1 MQISVISG
9 QKGAEVGGRNKIY
22 SWRKVTT
29 LNQDVTTKSISITTP
44 LKESDILDLRAGD
57 RVLLQGVIYTARDA
71 AHKRLVDLLR
81 EGKDL
86 PIDLDGQVIYYTGP
100 APAKP
105 GDIIGPAGPTT
116 AYRMDPF
123 TIPLLDAGLKG
134 MIGKGDRG
142 AVIIDAIKSHRAV
155 YFAAT
160 GGAAI
165 LYSRAIKKAT
175 VAAYPELG
183 PEAIL
188 RLEVEDF
195 PVIVA
200 IDSSGNNLYREG
212 VQRYK
217 LE

>member
-1 MQISVISG
+1 M
-9 QKGAEVGGRNKIY
+9 
-22 SWRKVTT
+22 TT
-29 LNQDVTTKSISITTP
+29 PISIRTP
-44 LKESDILDLRAGD
+44 LKDTDLLALRAGD

-71 AHKRLVDLLR
+71 AHKRLVDLLS
-81 EGKDL
+81 EGRDL
-86 PIDLDGQVIYYTGP
+86 PIDLKGQVIYYTGP

-123 TIPLLDAGLKG
+123 TVPLLEAGLKG
-134 MIGKGDRG
+134 MIGKGERG
-142 AVIIDAIKSHRAV
+142 SAIVDAIKSFRAV

-165 LYSRAIKKAT
+165 LYSRTIKKAT

-200 IDSSGNNLYREG
+200 IDCSGTNLYREG
-212 VQRYK
+212 VRKYK
-217 LE
+217 VPKVW

>member
-1 MQISVISG
+1 M
-9 QKGAEVGGRNKIY
+9 
-22 SWRKVTT
+22 TT
-29 LNQDVTTKSISITTP
+29 PVSITTP
-44 LKESDILDLRAGD
+44 LKESDILSLRTGD

-71 AHKRLVDLLR
+71 AHKRLIELLR
-81 EGKDL
+81 EGKEL
-86 PIDLDGQVIYYTGP
+86 PLELEGQVIYYTGP
-100 APAKP
+100 APARP
-105 GDIIGPAGPTT
+105 GEVIGAAGPTT

-123 TIPLLDAGLKG
+123 TPPLLEAGLRG

-142 AVIIDAIKSHRAV
+142 KDVIEAIKQNIAV

-160 GGAAI
+160 GGAAL
-165 LYSRAIKKAT
+165 LYSHAIKKAT

-200 IDSSGNNLYREG
+200 IDSSGDNIYRE
-212 VQRYK
+212 VILHK
-217 LE
+217 VANEVS

>member
-1 MQISVISG
+1 M
-9 QKGAEVGGRNKIY
+9 
-22 SWRKVTT
+22 TT
-29 LNQDVTTKSISITTP
+29 PISIRTP
-44 LKESDILDLRAGD
+44 LKDVDILSLQAGD

-105 GDIIGPAGPTT
+105 GDVIGPAGPTT

-123 TIPLLDAGLKG
+123 TVPLLEVGLKG

-142 AVIIDAIKSHRAV
+142 GAVIDAIKSHHAV

-165 LYSRAIKKAT
+165 LYSRAIKKAI

-200 IDSSGNNLYREG
+200 IDSSGTNLYQAGTEK
-212 VQRYK
+212 YK
-217 LE
+217 LD

>member
-1 MQISVISG
+1 MI
-9 QKGAEVGGRNKIY
+9 
-22 SWRKVTT
+22 TP
-29 LNQDVTTKSISITTP
+29 ISITTP
-44 LKESDILDLRAGD
+44 LKESDILSLRAGD

-71 AHKRLVDLLR
+71 AHKRLIDLLS

-86 PIDLDGQVIYYTGP
+86 PIDLEGQVIYYTGP

-105 GDIIGPAGPTT
+105 GDVIGPAGPTT
-116 AYRMDPF
+116 AYRMDPY

-142 AVIIDAIKSHRAV
+142 EAVMDAIKSYQAV

-160 GGAAI
+160 GGAAL
-165 LYSRAIKKAT
+165 LYSRAIKKVT

-200 IDSSGNNLYREG
+200 IDCSGTNLYREG
-212 VQRYK
+212 VRGYK
-217 LE
+217 VPKV

>member
-1 MQISVISG
+1 MI
-9 QKGAEVGGRNKIY
+9 
-22 SWRKVTT
+22 
-29 LNQDVTTKSISITTP
+29 KSISITTP
-44 LKESDILDLRAGD
+44 LRESDILSLKAGD

-71 AHKRLVDLLR
+71 AHKCLIDLLR

-86 PIDLDGQVIYYTGP
+86 PVDLNGQVIYYTGP
-100 APAKP
+100 APARP
-105 GDIIGPAGPTT
+105 GNIIGPAGPTT
-116 AYRMDPF
+116 SYRMDPF
-123 TIPLLDAGLKG
+123 TPDLLKAGLKG

-142 AVIIDAIKSHRAV
+142 PAIVDAIKSHHAV

-188 RLEVEDF
+188 RLEVKDF

-200 IDSSGNNLYREG
+200 IDCAGINLYQEG
-212 VQRYK
+212 VRKYRT
-217 LE
+217 